1 MTVEGEGTIHLPWL
15 NENLQLFPA
24 LDSALEEPNGL
35 LAAGGDLSPARIQSA
50 YRQGIFPWFEQD
62 QPILWWSPNPR
73 SVIYVE
79 QFKPSR
85 SLSKTIRKNRYQVTF
100 DTAFDD
106 VIKACAKPR
115 EGQEG
120 TWITENMIAAY
131 TRLHK
136 LGVAH
141 SIESWSDGQLVGGL
155 YGLAIGQVFFG
166 ESMFSR
172 STDASKVAFANMVNW
187 LKNWN
192 YSLIDCQVS
201 NPHLT
206 SLGALELPRDQ
217 FIEALNKSVTL
228 SPAKNA
234 WS

>member
-1 MTVEGEGTIHLPWL
+1 MAVEGEGTIHLPWL

-24 LDSALEEPNGL
+24 LDSALEDPNGL
-35 LAAGGDLSPARIQSA
+35 LAAGGDLSPERIQSA
-50 YRQGIFPWFEQD
+50 YRQGVFPWFEQD

-120 TWITENMIAAY
+120 TWITEQMIAAY
-131 TRLHK
+131 IRLHK

-166 ESMFSR
+166 ESMFSH
-172 STDASKVAFANMVNW
+172 STDASKVAFASMVNW
-187 LKNWN
+187 LKTWN

-217 FIEALNKSVTL
+217 FVEELNQRVSL
-228 SPAKNA
+228 PPSKNA

>member
-24 LDSALEEPNGL
+24 LDSAFEEPNGL
-35 LAAGGDLSPARIQSA
+35 LAAGGDLSPERIQSA

-73 SVIYVE
+73 SVIHVE

-85 SLSKTIRKNRYQVTF
+85 SLSKTIRKNHYQVTF
-100 DTAFDD
+100 DTAFND

-131 TRLHK
+131 TRLHE

-141 SIESWSDGQLVGGL
+141 SFESWSDGQLVGGL

-172 STDASKVAFANMVNW
+172 STDASKVAFASMVNW
-187 LKNWN
+187 LKTWN

-217 FIEALNKSVTL
+217 FIDALNKSVSL
-228 SPAKNA
+228 FPATNA